1 MLFTL
6 ISRLAMYRS
15 LYSLAESFTDNVI
28 RDTVDEPARGGIVW
42 CELAGGYVTHSG
54 IYTGNNRIVHL
65 SGDGEVLCS
74 DRKGFMARLNGL
86 NPAMSVYT
94 DCQGRLPVGNIA
106 AAGRAL
112 RALGSRRQYHLLKEN
127 CHRFTAECLTGRP
140 DNAVVLHRQLKRLQR
155 GNTWRV
161 WED

>member
-6 ISRLAMYRS
+6 ISRLVIYRP
-15 LYSLAESFTDNVI
+15 LLSLAESFSDNVI

-155 GNTWRV
+155 GNIWRV

>member
-15 LYSLAESFTDNVI
+15 LFSLAESFTDNVI

-106 AAGRAL
+106 AAGRA
-112 RALGSRRQYHLLKEN
+112 
-127 CHRFTAECLTGRP
+127 
-140 DNAVVLHRQLKRLQR
+140 
-155 GNTWRV
+155 
-161 WED
+161 